1 MFNISKKF
9 FDELDL
15 IISFDHVNPE
25 KSKTKCLAFGI
36 KNDPTP
42 IYFDNS
48 PIPWVK
54 KFKHLGHILYKD
66 GNSNH
71 DTVMKK
77 NIFIGKFHSLCQL
90 IKKKDPEIYVRLIKV
105 YLIHFYGSNLWN
117 LYDKSTK
124 KFYTTW
130 YKMIRNVI
138 NRPFNTHRYLIEPIS
153 GVNHLKTKL
162 TDRFIKFHD
171 SILKCEKNITRNI
184 ARFYNKI
191 L

>member
-25 KSKTKCLAFGI
+25 KSKTKCLAFGV

-77 NIFIGKFHSLCQL
+77 K
-90 IKKKDPEIYVRLIKV
+90 
-105 YLIHFYGSNLWN
+105 YLHWKISF
-117 LYDKSTK
+117 
-124 KFYTTW
+124 F
-130 YKMIRNVI
+130 M
-138 NRPFNTHRYLIEPIS
+138 PI
-153 GVNHLKTKL
+153 
-162 TDRFIKFHD
+162 
-171 SILKCEKNITRNI
+171 
-184 ARFYNKI
+184 A
-191 L
+191 